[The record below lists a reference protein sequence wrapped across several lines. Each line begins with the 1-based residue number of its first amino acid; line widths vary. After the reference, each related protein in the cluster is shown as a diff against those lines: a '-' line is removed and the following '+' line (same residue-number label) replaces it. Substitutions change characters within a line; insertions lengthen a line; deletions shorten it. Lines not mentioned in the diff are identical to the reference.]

1 MNKKLRI
8 IFSSILISFV
18 PLAYGTLISPE
29 IALQR
34 IKGGAE
40 KASFRFSTGE
50 TSPSLLYTAN
60 CEGEPTV
67 YLFNS
72 DGSTLCLAADDE
84 IVPVLGYSDSIIDI
98 NNLPPAFKAWMESVS
113 NEISSVR
120 RGNGIGMKDERTE
133 EFPILLPMCD
143 TKWSQDAPYNDLCP
157 LESVSDRRC
166 YTGCAATSMAQV
178 MKYHNWPET
187 GEGSISYFWNNE
199 HLTLT
204 ADFSLEPF
212 NWNDMLDVY
221 EEGEYS
227 EAEGM
232 SVAYLMKSCG
242 YSIQMSYTT
251 SGSGAIAPRIG
262 EALGRYFKYDKSKL
276 RYVMREYFTLD
287 EWEKMIYSSLESCGP
302 VILNGQSNQGGHSF
316 VCDGYGR
323 NGYFHINWG
332 WGGVS
337 DGYFLLSALDPYD
350 QGIGGSGD
358 NSGFNFMQDAVI
370 GITPAKDLDRNGA
383 DSWIGQLYSRGELG
397 LSTDQIYSPGEETY
411 DLCEDGVYNYGPAEL
426 PADMIFG
433 LLFRSEETGE
443 CYINPAEVGEPVGL
457 LYGFSSFSLPL
468 PGDMPDG
475 KYKMTLSYY
484 SPSYA
489 EYKGSKNAKIGPG
502 TPNESSDDN
511 RVDET
516 YEWPTDN
523 WIDVLYPVGIPASYT
538 AYVDKGQIR
547 FETPENDLSEVK
559 EVGNI
564 VKESVPE
571 KYYNLQGIE
580 IGSPLPGEIV
590 VVKRGRQVLK
600 IRF

>member
-1 MNKKLRI
+1 MILKLKK
-8 IFSSILISFV
+8 IL
-18 PLAYGTLISPE
+18 LAMLLSCNLIAIGSTISPE
-29 IALQR
+29 QAIKRVRNSSNR
-34 IKGGAE
+34 ISSQLISAPTTI
-40 KASFRFSTGE
+40 FTV
-50 TSPSLLYTAN
+50 T
-60 CEGEPTV
+60 EGDIPTI
-67 YLFNS
+67 YLVDFG
-72 DGSTLCLAADDE
+72 DKTLCLSADDA
-84 IVPVLGYSDSIIDI
+84 VTPLLGYMDI
-98 NNLPPAFKAWMESVS
+98 TCDNENFPPAFKSWLSD
-113 NEISSVR
+113 ISR
-120 RGNGIGMKDERTE
+120 E
-133 EFPILLPMCD
+133 ILLVSANRKESRKSGRDNEFSSIPPLCN
-143 TKWSQDAPYNDLCP
+143 TEWSQDEPYYNRCP
-157 LESVSDRRC
+157 KNVKEGKRC
-166 YTGCAATSMAQV
+166 YTGCVATAMAQV
-178 MKYHNWPET
+178 MKYHNWPAS
-187 GEGSISYFWNNE
+187 GEGSISYTTNIGTGNIE
-199 HLTLT
+199 LRL
-204 ADFSLEPF
+204 DFSAQVYDWK
-212 NWNDMLDVY
+212 NMLDRYVS
-221 EEGEYS
+221 GEYTDV
-227 EAEGM
+227 EADA
-232 SVAYLMKSCG
+232 VAFLMKSCG
-242 YSIQMSYTT
+242 YSVEMNYSIT
-251 SGSGAIAPRIG
+251 GSGAIAPRIG

-397 LSTDQIYSPGEETY
+397 ISTDYIYNPGEETY

-516 YEWPTDN
+516 DEWPTDN
-523 WIDVLYPVGIPASYT
+523 WIDVLYPVGIPASYV

-564 VKESVPE
+564 VKENVPE

-580 IGSPLPGEIV
+580 IGSPSPGEIV